1 MPPVLTFTP
10 RTQPDPALDQ
20 MRAHLYRLL
29 EPVTYDRLR
38 PADVTVP
45 HPAVVQDKAIRR
57 YLEARNARERINGA
71 FALNQMPEYSDVV
84 EGVA

>member
-20 MRAHLYRLL
+20 MRSHLYRLL

-38 PADVTVP
+38 PAGDDVE
-45 HPAVVQDKAIRR
+45 HPAVAQDKAIRR
-57 YLEARNARERINGA
+57 YLEARNERERINGA
-71 FALNQMPEYSDVV
+71 FALTQTPEYPDVM
-84 EGVA
+84 EGAA

>member
-45 HPAVVQDKAIRR
+45 HPAVIQDKAIRR
-57 YLEARNARERINGA
+57 YLEARNARERADGA
-71 FALNQMPEYSDVV
+71 FKRDAVPVYPDVV